1 MNNIKRI
8 GVFTSGGDAPGMN
21 ACIRAVVR
29 TALYEKL
36 NVTGIYQGYQGM
48 LDGNFTEMT
57 SRSVSNIIQLGGTI
71 LKTARCL
78 EFKTKEGRAK
88 AYENIKAAGIDALV
102 AIGGDGTFTGANFF
116 SKEYDIPVIC
126 IPGTIDNDLY
136 GSDFTLGYDTAT
148 NTVIEAIDKIRD
160 TAASHERLFF
170 IEVMG
175 RDSGCIAL
183 NAGIAGGAEAILLPE
198 KETAIDELIAH
209 LSAADGRGKKSS
221 SIVIVAE
228 GDQNGGAYNVAKKVK
243 EKFDYYDTKVSI
255 LGHLQRGGSPSSFD
269 RVLASRLGFAAVKE
283 LLKGNNR
290 MTVGVRGN
298 EVVTTPLEE
307 AINNKEYKLSPDM
320 LELVQVLAI

>member
-1 MNNIKRI
+1 MVNIKRI

-36 NVTGIYQGYQGM
+36 SVTGIYQGYQGM
-48 LDGNFTEMT
+48 LDFNFTEMT

-88 AYENIKAAGIDALV
+88 AYENVKAAGIDALV
-102 AIGGDGTFTGANFF
+102 AIGGDGTFTGADFF

-307 AINNKEYKLSPDM
+307 AINNKEYKLSSDM